1 MSRTKQPLG
10 VYIHIPF
17 CARKCAYCDFLSAP
31 ASAET
36 MERYVECLKEE
47 IRAAAEGLREN
58 YQAATVFFGGGTP
71 SILPGRLLCSVLEEL
86 YRQLPVEAGAEI
98 TVECNPGTLTEE
110 KLSAYRAAGV
120 NRLSIGLQSADNREL
135 KTLGRIHTYEE
146 FLESFELARRKGFR
160 NLNVDL
166 MSALPGQTR
175 EGWLS
180 TLSRVAELGP
190 EHISAYMDACDV
202 IFTKPG
208 GLTST
213 EAAVKGIPIVHTRPI
228 PGCETRN
235 LQFFTER
242 GMSVTASKIGGQ
254 INAGQELL
262 RDESRREKMCE
273 AQKQV
278 IPRDAAERIYGL
290 LRQLSE

>member
-31 ASAET
+31 ASTET

-71 SILPGRLLCSVLEEL
+71 SILSGRLLCGVLEEL

-135 KTLGRIHTYEE
+135 KALGRC
-146 FLESFELARRKGFR
+146 
-160 NLNVDL
+160 V
-166 MSALPGQTR
+166 
-175 EGWLS
+175 
-180 TLSRVAELGP
+180 
-190 EHISAYMDACDV
+190 
-202 IFTKPG
+202 
-208 GLTST
+208 
-213 EAAVKGIPIVHTRPI
+213 
-228 PGCETRN
+228 
-235 LQFFTER
+235 
-242 GMSVTASKIGGQ
+242 
-254 INAGQELL
+254 
-262 RDESRREKMCE
+262 
-273 AQKQV
+273 
-278 IPRDAAERIYGL
+278 
-290 LRQLSE
+290 

>member
-1 MSRTKQPLG
+1 M
-10 VYIHIPF
+10 
-17 CARKCAYCDFLSAP
+17 
-31 ASAET
+31 
-36 MERYVECLKEE
+36 
-47 IRAAAEGLREN
+47 
-58 YQAATVFFGGGTP
+58 
-71 SILPGRLLCSVLEEL
+71 
-86 YRQLPVEAGAEI
+86 
-98 TVECNPGTLTEE
+98 
-110 KLSAYRAAGV
+110 
-120 NRLSIGLQSADNREL
+120 
-135 KTLGRIHTYEE
+135 
-146 FLESFELARRKGFR
+146 
-160 NLNVDL
+160 
-166 MSALPGQTR
+166 
-175 EGWLS
+175 
-180 TLSRVAELGP
+180 
-190 EHISAYMDACDV
+190 

-254 INAGQELL
+254 IDAGQELL